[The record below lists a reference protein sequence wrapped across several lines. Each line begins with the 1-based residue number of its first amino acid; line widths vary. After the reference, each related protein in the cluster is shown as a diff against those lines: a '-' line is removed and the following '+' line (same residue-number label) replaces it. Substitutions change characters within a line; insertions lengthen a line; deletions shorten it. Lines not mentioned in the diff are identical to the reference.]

1 MGEINACIGSLLYDH
16 DCVVIPDFGGFVAN
30 LKGATLVPHQ
40 NAILPPRKVITFNQH
55 LKQNDGLLIHL
66 IGEELGL
73 AYDDAL
79 ELVKKEVLQLHEQL
93 LAGERLEFPKVGV
106 IYRNKDQAIQFV
118 PQSDVNFLK
127 SSFGL
132 PGLTIRKIAEESPVA
147 ASTTVE
153 PVVIPI
159 AEAPQTEEIEEKP
172 KKKRSIWWAAAGMAV
187 VAVGLLA
194 ATQDYGK
201 LTQMGLPNPFSKG
214 PEDAVASEYQPRF
227 AEEDIKLTHPEVEN
241 AVDFLEREFPE
252 MGSVYYSFHE
262 NKVSP
267 EGILIHMDESRKS
280 ATPKVVEPEKTE
292 LKTSGTSKLQMHSII
307 AGAFGEERNADK
319 LVKQLRKQGF
329 DASRVGKKGRLH
341 LVAYGTYSNRASADM
356 ALEEIRANTNKHA
369 WIK

>member
-1 MGEINACIGSLLYDH
+1 MGEINARIGTLLYDH
-16 DCVVIPDFGGFVAN
+16 DCVLIPDFGGFVAN

-40 NAILPPRKVITFNQH
+40 NAILPPRKVISFNQH

-73 AYDDAL
+73 SYDDSM
-79 ELVKKEVLQLHEQL
+79 ELVKKEVVHLHEQL

-118 PQSDVNFLK
+118 PQAEANFLK
-127 SSFGL
+127 SSYGL
-132 PGLTIRKIAEESPVA
+132 PGLTIRKIAKDAPVA
-147 ASTTVE
+147 PTTATE

-159 AEAPQTEEIEEKP
+159 GEGPE
-172 KKKRSIWWAAAGMAV
+172 KRSEKKSSVWWAAAGVAIMAF
-187 VAVGLLA
+187 GFMA

-201 LTQMGLPNPFSKG
+201 LTQMGIPNPFGNHSAQ
-214 PEDAVASEYQPRF
+214 EIASDYQPRF
-227 AEEDIKLTHPEVEN
+227 AEEDIKLNHPQIEN

-267 EGILIHMDESRKS
+267 EGILIHMNSSESTS
-280 ATPKVVEPEKTE
+280 AQPIESLVSAPEMNSE
-292 LKTSGTSKLQMHSII
+292 MSQLQMFSII
-307 AGAFGEERNADK
+307 AGAFREERNAEK
-319 LVKQLRKQGF
+319 LLKRLRKQGF
-329 DASRVGKKGRLH
+329 DASRAGKKGRLH
-341 LVAYGTYSNRASADM
+341 LVAYGTYSNRNSAIM
-356 ALEEIRANTNKHA
+356 ALEEIHANTNKQA